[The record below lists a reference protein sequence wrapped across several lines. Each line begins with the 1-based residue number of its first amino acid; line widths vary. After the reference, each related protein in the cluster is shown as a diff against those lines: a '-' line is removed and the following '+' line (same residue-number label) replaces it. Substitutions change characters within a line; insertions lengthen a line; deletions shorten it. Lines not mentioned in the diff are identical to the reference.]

1 MTKKTIIIYVT
12 TILFIA
18 SILMINKRNNLELY
32 DEYIQGSYN
41 KKFEEHVVFY
51 PQHQDDEVL
60 WGGSAI
66 INAINQCGKDNV
78 YIVLVSDGSGV
89 NVFKNKK
96 YKNLSR
102 KEKEELRN
110 NEFRAALDKLGVKKE
125 NILILPDIEDKNGTH
140 YNLMEEKIVMF
151 EKELKSVTHVAHHY
165 KYDDHIMHRK
175 NGRVLKKL
183 YDEGKVKKAL
193 YFIKPQYVKD
203 IPQNNRVIYTAK
215 TQDIAKTIRSSLEEY
230 KIINKE
236 HKQFGIG
243 YISAH
248 SYFDK
253 LLRDPELKSVLS
265 DK

>member
-1 MTKKTIIIYVT
+1 MNRKIIIICITIILIVLST
-12 TILFIA
+12 
-18 SILMINKRNNLELY
+18 LMIRQRNKLELY
-32 DEYIQGSYN
+32 DEYIQGNYN

-60 WGGSAI
+60 WGASAI
-66 INAINQCGKDNV
+66 ANAIKQCGKDNV

-96 YKNLSR
+96 YKDLTR

-110 NEFRAALDKLGVKKE
+110 NEFRAALNKLGVKKE
-125 NILILPDIEDKNGTH
+125 NILILADMEDKKGSH
-140 YNLMEEKIVMF
+140 YDLMEKTILSF

-175 NGRVLKKL
+175 NGKVLKKL
-183 YDEGKVKKAL
+183 YDEGKVKDAL

-203 IPQNNRVIYTAK
+203 IPKGNRVVYIAK
-215 TQDIAKTIRSSLEEY
+215 TQQVANSIRDSLDEY
-230 KIINKE
+230 KIINKNN
-236 HKQFGIG
+236 KQFGIG
-243 YISAH
+243 YTSAH

-253 LLRDPELKSVLS
+253 LLKDPELKSVLS